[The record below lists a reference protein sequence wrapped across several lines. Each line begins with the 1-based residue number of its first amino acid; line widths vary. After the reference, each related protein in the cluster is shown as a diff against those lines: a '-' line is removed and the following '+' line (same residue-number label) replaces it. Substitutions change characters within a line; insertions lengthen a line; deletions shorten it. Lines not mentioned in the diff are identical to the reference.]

1 MENVHVDSPNIWAM
15 VDDECGQL
23 QDHAN
28 SSSGSLANFLR
39 NQIGT
44 GAHSIDMVIYI

>member
-15 VDDECGQL
+15 VDEECGQL
-23 QDHAN
+23 QEHTN
-28 SSSGSLANFLR
+28 SSSSSPANFLR

-44 GAHSIDMVIYI
+44 GADSIDMVIYI